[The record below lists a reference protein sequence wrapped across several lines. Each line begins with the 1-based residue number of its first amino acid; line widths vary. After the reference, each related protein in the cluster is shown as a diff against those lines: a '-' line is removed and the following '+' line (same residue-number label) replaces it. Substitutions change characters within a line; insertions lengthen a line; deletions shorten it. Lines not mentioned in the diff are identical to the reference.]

1 MANVKRTK
9 ADVTAELLRLAAQ
22 GHPMM
27 STKVPTYLVRSAQ
40 TYFGSWKNA
49 INELGISQT
58 RKAYEETVAIREA
71 YENRRVWTD
80 EVISDALR
88 KSSSEGITS
97 MEFRRRFS
105 PMGDALDRRFGGV
118 LQACDYFGI
127 TRLPRDNIDPYKFA
141 GHSFEEVLGEIF
153 REIGKDYVKERYG
166 DCIPDFAVGDL
177 WYDAKL
183 SETTIHLCKTV
194 EKYEPNCVALTIV
207 FLRGNKNTD
216 RKLTDKT
223 RLVHVSHYLKRL
235 PEIRQKYFSRKL
247 KRITQTLEYELLQ
260 VA

>member
-9 ADVTAELLRLAAQ
+9 EDVSTELLRLADE
-22 GHPMM
+22 GHTMM
-27 STKVPTYLVRSAQ
+27 STKVPSYLVRSAQ

-49 INELGISQT
+49 INELGIAQT
-58 RKAYEETVAIREA
+58 RKAYKETAAIREA
-71 YENRRVWTD
+71 YESRRLWTD
-80 EVISDALR
+80 EVIANALR

-105 PMGDALDRRFGGV
+105 PMGDVLDRRFGGV
-118 LQACDYFGI
+118 LHACDYFGI
-127 TRLPRDNIDPYKFA
+127 ARLPRDNTDPYKFA
-141 GHSFEEVLGEIF
+141 GHLFEEVLGELF
-153 REIGKDYVKERYG
+153 REIGIDYVKERFG

-183 SETTIHLCKTV
+183 SETTIHLCNTV
-194 EKYEPNCVALTIV
+194 EKYEPNCEALTIV

-235 PEIRQKYFSRKL
+235 PEIRQAYFSRKL
-247 KRITQTLEYELLQ
+247 NEITQTLDYELLR
-260 VA
+260 AA